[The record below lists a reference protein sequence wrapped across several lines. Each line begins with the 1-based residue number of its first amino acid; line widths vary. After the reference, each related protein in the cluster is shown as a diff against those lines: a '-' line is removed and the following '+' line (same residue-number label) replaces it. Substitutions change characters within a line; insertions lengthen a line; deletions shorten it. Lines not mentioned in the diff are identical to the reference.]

1 MKSLLSTDLP
11 SCSTDIYK
19 GLQSDL
25 SIIGNLAAT
34 RVVYLLVLPF
44 GIIFFSVAFWTPSVI
59 HVFEILRFFRQNRM
73 DTKNWQCHHFE
84 EGKGDLIVDISFKSN
99 RFVVKGRF
107 EKRPTLVKWYLQGVQ
122 VLSFPPNP
130 ISICHTTD
138 RRRYK
143 G

>member
-1 MKSLLSTDLP
+1 MKSLLSPDLP

-34 RVVYLLVLPF
+34 GVVYLLVLPF
-44 GIIFFSVAFWTPSVI
+44 EIIFFSVAFWTLSVI
-59 HVFEILRFFRQNRM
+59 HVFKIFRLNRM
-73 DTKNWQCHHFE
+73 NTKNWQCHHFK
-84 EGKGDLIVDISFKSN
+84 EGKGHLIVDISFKSN